1 MSELSNRMSGK
12 PNSRAESRSGVI
24 RSEDDDA
31 DTVVKVEESV
41 RSHKLLSELISIR
54 VSPV

>member
-1 MSELSNRMSGK
+1 M
-12 PNSRAESRSGVI
+12 I